1 MDDAFRAA
9 VESGA
14 AVNGQ
19 ARAKD
24 RWTVKGELIC
34 GECGEMKMALL
45 DSKAIQAQFGGP
57 RLFSVACRCRREESD
72 ALYAAQRDAALKERR
87 EKAMPSA
94 RWRESRFEADDGRS
108 RAIREMLEHYADRF
122 SEMRDRNIGVA
133 LSGENGT
140 GKTFWAACV
149 ANRLIDEGRRVKMA
163 TMASLVTGLSET
175 GDRRSELLG
184 EIEKADLLVIDDLGA
199 ERDTSFGLEKA
210 FEVLDV
216 RYNCKKPVLLTMN
229 LSKAELDDPIDMQH
243 ARIYSRVKEMCPI
256 LAVVSGERRSA
267 IAQEKREIAREII
280 RRRE

>member
-1 MDDAFRAA
+1 MDDAFKAA
-9 VESGA
+9 VEGGA
-14 AVNGQ
+14 AVNGR
-19 ARAKD
+19 AGAKD
-24 RWTVKGELIC
+24 RWTVKGELVC
-34 GECGEMKMALL
+34 GECGELKMALL
-45 DSKAIQAQFGGP
+45 DSKAIRAQFGGP

-72 ALYAAQRDAALKERR
+72 AIYAAQRETALKERR

-149 ANRLIDEGRRVKMA
+149 ANRLIEAGRRVKMA
-163 TMASLVTGLSET
+163 TMASLVTGLSESEM
-175 GDRRSELLG
+175 RSELLG

-216 RYNCKKPVLLTMN
+216 RYNSKKPVLLTMN
-229 LSKAELDDPIDMQH
+229 LSKAELDEPIDMQH

-267 IAQEKREIAREII
+267 IAQVKREAAREII

>member
-1 MDDAFRAA
+1 MDDAFKAA
-9 VESGA
+9 VEGGA
-14 AVNGQ
+14 AVNGR
-19 ARAKD
+19 AGAKD
-24 RWTVKGELIC
+24 RWTVKGELVC
-34 GECGEMKMALL
+34 GECGELKMALL
-45 DSKAIQAQFGGP
+45 DSKAIRAQFGGP

-72 ALYAAQRDAALKERR
+72 AIYAAQRETALKERR

-108 RAIREMLEHYADRF
+108 RAIREMLEHYAERF

-149 ANRLIDEGRRVKMA
+149 ANRLIEAGRRVKMA
-163 TMASLVTGLSET
+163 TMASLVTGLSESET
-175 GDRRSELLG
+175 RNELLG

-216 RYNCKKPVLLTMN
+216 RYNSKKPVLLTMN
-229 LSKAELDDPIDMQH
+229 LSKAELDEPIDMQH

-267 IAQEKREIAREII
+267 IAQVKREAAREII